1 MANDANDALERTINY
16 LKERLDVHVSQDAP
30 PNTKQIGAYVLVAR
44 SGGWSNTFLDAP
56 RFTVD
61 CHDSTG
67 EKAYALAC
75 SVRDVLLQMPEYDD
89 KASEVE
95 INSFYRDDWA
105 DGYPIYSLHVHTIFN
120 V

>member
-1 MANDANDALERTINY
+1 MLMDALERTINY
-16 LKERLDVHVSQDAP
+16 LRERLNVRVAQDAP
-30 PNTKQIGAYVLVAR
+30 ANTKQIGAYVLVAR
-44 SGGWSNTFLDAP
+44 SGGRSNAFLDSP

-67 EKAYALAC
+67 EKSYELAC
-75 SVRDVLLQMPEYDD
+75 TVRDLLLKMPDYDD

-95 INSFYRDDWA
+95 INSFYRDDFM
-105 DGYPIYSLHVHTIFN
+105 DGYPTYSLHVHTVFN

>member
-1 MANDANDALERTINY
+1 MSDALERTINY
-16 LKERLDVHVSQDAP
+16 LQERLDVRVAQDAP
-30 PNTKQIGAYVLVAR
+30 ANTKQIGAYVLVAR
-44 SGGWSNTFLDAP
+44 SGGRSNAFLDSP

-75 SVRDVLLQMPEYDD
+75 EVRDLLFQMPDYDD

-95 INSFYRDDWA
+95 INSFYRDDFM
-105 DGYPIYSLHVHTIFN
+105 DGYPTYSLHVHTVFN